1 MAVRM
6 KKGGLVFIASSAC
19 CRICYWGTIVASI
32 LFSLNALGASSYSLS
47 GCKLTRPR
55 KNPTCSSHPVFE
67 QRAGNVRFIP
77 YLKVRVTS
85 SVQTYWKRLFGVAY
99 FFSSEGK
106 LIAQEEAFPVSRGT
120 KHQAF
125 PVYLQRD
132 KPDFV
137 FFKIPFDRD
146 KDWYAVITVGDKED
160 RAVTTW
166 PEGLNWRGLDFP
178 GKEVLFSD
186 KSRRKRDDIDP
197 VEEFAFNTG
206 LSSHPR
212 ITYMLRKPKGV
223 KSYSDV
229 KGVLALC
236 LLANSVEDVKD
247 RLQKAEM
254 DDDLT
259 GILSYAEKRHLA
271 VVCWGAWRYWDP
283 YANWDEL
290 DRGSAR
296 GIADASR
303 ENSSAW
309 MRGMKSLSLKYQLPQ
324 SGYLLCG
331 FSASAQFS
339 IRLAMCRP
347 HLFKAVYAHVPSS
360 FPKPM
365 PLSKNVLWCLT
376 TGEKEVGYDRS
387 IEFLEA
393 AQVAGYSMIY
403 KAIPGLG
410 HRSHPQADRIC
421 EAFFDYVTGVST
433 NDLPKPFYGD
443 VFRQI
448 VVGEDE
454 KKIRGGIYVPLPT
467 MQIIDAWR
475 SEIQEKREAP

>member
-1 MAVRM
+1 M
-6 KKGGLVFIASSAC
+6 KRGLMFIAMSAC
-19 CRICYWGTIVASI
+19 CRIYNRGVTVVASI
-32 LFSLNALGASSYSLS
+32 LFSLTALGDSSYSLS
-47 GCKLTRPR
+47 GCKLTKPR
-55 KNPTCSSHPVFE
+55 KNSTCLSHPVFV
-67 QRAGNVRFIP
+67 QQAGSVKFMP
-77 YLKVRVTS
+77 YLKVKVTS
-85 SVQTYWKRLFGVAY
+85 SVQTYWKRMSGVAY
-99 FFSSEGK
+99 FFLSDGK
-106 LIAQEEAFPVSRGT
+106 LIAQEEAFPISRG
-120 KHQAF
+120 KKCRAF
-125 PVYLQRD
+125 PDYLQRD

-137 FFKIPFDRD
+137 FFKVPFDGDRN
-146 KDWYAVITVGDKED
+146 WCAVITVGDKDD

-166 PEGLNWRGLDFP
+166 PQNINWREFDFP
-178 GKEVLFSD
+178 GKDALLSD
-186 KSRRKRDDIDP
+186 KNGRMRDDVDP
-197 VEEFAFNTG
+197 VEEFVFDTG

-212 ITYMLRKPKGV
+212 ITYMLRKPKSV
-223 KSYSDV
+223 KSYLDV

-236 LLANSVEDVKD
+236 LLANNVEDVKE

-290 DRGSAR
+290 DRGVAR

-303 ENSSAW
+303 ENSLAW
-309 MRGMKSLSLKYQLPQ
+309 MRGMKSLALKYRLPQ

-365 PLSKNVLWCLT
+365 PLSKEVQWCLT

-393 AQVAGYSMIY
+393 AQAVGYSMIY

-421 EAFFDYVTGVST
+421 EAFFDYVTGINT
-433 NDLPKPFYGD
+433 NGLTKPCYGD

-454 KKIRGGIYVPLPT
+454 KKIRGGIYVSLPSKKLV
-467 MQIIDAWR
+467 DAWR
-475 SEIQEKREAP
+475 GL